1 MAKRTV
7 KTKTPTGKAKPVVI
21 DPFETIAGDVT
32 PLPKPAAKP
41 KRKARPAKAKTPVEE
56 SRATEP
62 PAVTTPIRRANKRA
76 TDNAAPKSAA
86 TRAVKRK
93 TTKSPIAEPVR
104 EVTAEIATDDRK
116 VELSPVF
123 KALADPQLPE
133 LQRENR
139 ARLMMQSPTELYFYW
154 SVKENPYHLLRNA
167 FGGEI
172 GTYTL
177 VLKLIEVRGGT
188 EEIHTAEPEG
198 NWWFLVEPD
207 GEYRAEIGFYA
218 PNRPYFRILHSN
230 NVITPRRAPSPHP
243 AAEAE
248 WRLPAQKFAQV
259 LDVAGFAQD
268 AFDVAMA
275 GDDPVTADETA
286 HAAFKKFVGST
297 NKRVRSVAAE
307 DIRYTMVALAAGL
320 DLDDLRWRV
329 SPTLFSFLQ
338 ANADKLEA
346 GKARTVL
353 SEHFDIDEA
362 EFVEETFGPAV
373 HGASLINFPRTLKPR
388 DVVKKFHPFSSHS
401 IR

>member
-1 MAKRTV
+1 MPSVGAPQYTA
-7 KTKTPTGKAKPVVI
+7 PEMLEDEI
-21 DPFETIAGDVT
+21 DRADIGRAFAAGLED
-32 PLPKPAAKP
+32 L
-41 KRKARPAKAKTPVEE
+41 E
-56 SRATEP
+56 RAELD
-62 PAVTTPIRRANKRA
+62 AI
-76 TDNAAPKSAA
+76 
-86 TRAVKRK
+86 
-93 TTKSPIAEPVR
+93 
-104 EVTAEIATDDRK
+104 DD
-116 VELSPVF
+116 VELQPRDADEVAGE
-123 KALADPQLPE
+123 ALRIAQAADRPQ
-133 LQRENR
+133 RV
-139 ARLMMQSPTELYFYW
+139 A
-154 SVKENPYHLLRNA
+154 
-167 FGGEI
+167 
-172 GTYTL
+172 
-177 VLKLIEVRGGT
+177 
-188 EEIHTAEPEG
+188 
-198 NWWFLVEPD
+198 
-207 GEYRAEIGFYA
+207 
-218 PNRPYFRILHSN
+218 
-230 NVITPRRAPSPHP
+230 
-243 AAEAE
+243 
-248 WRLPAQKFAQV
+248 AQV